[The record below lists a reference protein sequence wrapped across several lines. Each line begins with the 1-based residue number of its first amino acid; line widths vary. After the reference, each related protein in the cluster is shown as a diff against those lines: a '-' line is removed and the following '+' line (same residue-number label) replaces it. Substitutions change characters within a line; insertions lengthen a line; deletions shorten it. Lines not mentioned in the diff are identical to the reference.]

1 MNWEEV
7 LPFAIIGGVVVAGA
21 LLLRP
26 PAPVVVGGEGGG
38 NGESGAIEEAR
49 LTTIARL
56 AEFAVQRDIARM
68 QVEADERARRYEIE
82 LRNKEAEIE
91 RKRIEAEKEM
101 AQSQYQASF
110 WGSFWSGLF
119 GLGAAIISAFSD
131 EALYQRAIP
140 DYYPPSGQL
149 AVLARRQ
156 YGNSG

>member
-1 MNWEEV
+1 MDWEEV

-26 PAPVVVGGEGGG
+26 PAPVVVGGGGDE

-49 LTTIARL
+49 LATAARL
-56 AEFAVQRDIARM
+56 AELAVQRDIARM

-82 LRNKEAEIE
+82 LREKEAEIE
-91 RKRIEAEKEM
+91 RKRIEAEKEV
-101 AQSQYQASF
+101 AQSQNQASF

-119 GLGAAIISAFSD
+119 GLGAAIVANLSD
-131 EALYQRAIP
+131 EVLYQRAIP

>member
-1 MNWEEV
+1 MDWEEV

-26 PAPVVVGGEGGG
+26 PAPVVVGGEGRGDE
-38 NGESGAIEEAR
+38 ESGAGEEAR
-49 LTTIARL
+49 LSIAARL
-56 AEFAVQRDIARM
+56 AELAVQRDIARM
-68 QVEADERARRYEIE
+68 QVEADERARRYEVE
-82 LRNKEAEIE
+82 LREKEVELE
-91 RKRIEAEKEM
+91 RRRIEAEKEV
-101 AQSQYQASF
+101 AQSQHQASF

-119 GLGAAIISAFSD
+119 GFGAAVLAAFSD

-149 AVLARRQ
+149 AALARRK